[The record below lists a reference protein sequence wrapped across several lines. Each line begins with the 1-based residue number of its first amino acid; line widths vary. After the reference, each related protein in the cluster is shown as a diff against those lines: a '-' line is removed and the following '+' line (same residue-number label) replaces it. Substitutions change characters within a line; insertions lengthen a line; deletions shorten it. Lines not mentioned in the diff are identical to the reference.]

1 MAYTLTLTRDERRAI
16 DWIDGRYRHG
26 AELWALLCDCRWEPD
41 ELDWEDDGPIAFQ
54 VPEHLAWEL
63 SDIIDAD
70 DLACFGP
77 ELCDKLRAFQGCI
90 V

>member
-16 DWIDGRYRHG
+16 DWIGNRYRHG
-26 AELWALLCDCRWEPD
+26 DDLFLLLIRCRLQPD
-41 ELDWEDDGPIAFQ
+41 ELDWDGDGPMTFH
-54 VPEHLAWEL
+54 VPEYVGWEL

-70 DLACFGP
+70 GLTCFGP